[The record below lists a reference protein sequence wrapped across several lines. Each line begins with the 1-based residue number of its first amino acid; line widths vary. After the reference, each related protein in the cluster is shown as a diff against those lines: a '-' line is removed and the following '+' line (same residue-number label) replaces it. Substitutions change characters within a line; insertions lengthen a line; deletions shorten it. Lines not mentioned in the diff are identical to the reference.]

1 MDVVIA
7 FRLLVAT
14 FCIVAPSLLFIGLV
28 RGLERLRDD
37 ALVNRITERLD
48 EQPSSALGPSAVLT
62 GGVVDSPS
70 ETEFTTCP
78 SCGLSNPGFAGYCA
92 NCLASLDG

>member
-28 RGLERLRDD
+28 RGLDRLRDD
-37 ALVNRITERLD
+37 ALVARVTERMD
-48 EQPSSALGPSAVLT
+48 DQPSSAPGPAAVLT
-62 GGVVDSPS
+62 GGAVDGVS
-70 ETEFTTCP
+70 ETEFSTCP